1 MSKQIKLI
9 FSILLIILLVGCNKC
24 EDKLTNNPNYAST
37 DVGTIKKSTEI
48 EAGLPNFEITLLGN
62 YLGNIKKDNLTGI
75 KTYKVE
81 TIISANNKYYDV
93 TFEGIKVKDF
103 IEKVKFNDP
112 NLDTIKFQ
120 GDQSVS
126 KTYDFY
132 KIDESFYFIYKMN
145 DKPITV
151 DGDTNKLT
159 MINLREDSINWIYG
173 LSQITVK
180 DLQAKK

>member
-48 EAGLPNFEITLLGN
+48 EAELPNFEITLLGN

-120 GDQSVS
+120 
-126 KTYDFY
+126 
-132 KIDESFYFIYKMN
+132 
-145 DKPITV
+145 ITF
-151 DGDTNKLT
+151 
-159 MINLREDSINWIYG
+159 
-173 LSQITVK
+173 
-180 DLQAKK
+180 